1 MRRAPAGAEDQS
13 DTYAYMLLPEE
24 EERRMRASLGSEPD
38 RLLRPIGL

>member
-24 EERRMRASLGSEPD
+24 ERRMRASLGSEPD